1 LFFVNNNLR
10 SIHNYLILFVNGK
23 LPRPRKVRESS
34 EEVAF
39 NEGQSDPFKGKIIR
53 KKHDTEFKHTKKNE
67 SPSEQNVDDKS
78 KHLEDQQGS
87 PRIELPESFFQEWK
101 EWSLCKKSF
110 MGKTADRFMGEIDE
124 LLSKQKTV
132 SDHMVAKHREKVDSL
147 TSKHEMEHEK
157 MQPERDL
164 EYEKWYL
171 KRNAEWLIIT
181 MDHQEESNELGRKH
195 RTEFQEFL
203 HKYNLK
209 PGQLRLN
216 PNREHAELLLKQ
228 QNEEEVLA
236 LKQRKVSDEWLLK
249 YSTQRGELESS
260 KLRSNHSTELIELK
274 SNQCKEFNN
283 LISKHRTELT
293 QLKFKQVEEFH
304 ELSNEIPDGVLNE
317 SLIDPKHLAKLN
329 LSKNGS
335 DFNEDDGPVDY

>member
-1 LFFVNNNLR
+1 LR
-10 SIHNYLILFVNGK
+10 
-23 LPRPRKVRESS
+23 
-34 EEVAF
+34 
-39 NEGQSDPFKGKIIR
+39 
-53 KKHDTEFKHTKKNE
+53 
-67 SPSEQNVDDKS
+67 
-78 KHLEDQQGS
+78 
-87 PRIELPESFFQEWK
+87 
-101 EWSLCKKSF
+101 
-110 MGKTADRFMGEIDE
+110 
-124 LLSKQKTV
+124 
-132 SDHMVAKHREKVDSL
+132 
-147 TSKHEMEHEK
+147 
-157 MQPERDL
+157 RD
-164 EYEKWYL
+164 
-171 KRNAEWLIIT
+171 AEWYIIIT
-181 MDHQEESNELGRKH
+181 DYQEESNELGRKH